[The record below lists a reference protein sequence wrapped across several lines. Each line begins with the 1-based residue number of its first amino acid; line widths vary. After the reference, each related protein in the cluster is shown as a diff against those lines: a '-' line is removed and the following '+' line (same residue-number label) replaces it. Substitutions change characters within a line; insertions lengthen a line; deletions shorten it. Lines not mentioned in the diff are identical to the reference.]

1 MSLSFFISFF
11 FASPFRTP
19 IFLVWRVKKNGTI
32 VHESDLP
39 LQPAQMTSSSL
50 PGILQG
56 KSSWVPFHA
65 ILCSTCQVTSR
76 LIYFDPTQSRDLE
89 SALRRRCNHG
99 GSVLTLHAPPCSS
112 SPRIRRSLQLG
123 CSCRCPHAILTTLLS
138 PI

>member
-1 MSLSFFISFF
+1 MIGALSPDMSLSTDTC
-11 FASPFRTP
+11 ACKR
-19 IFLVWRVKKNGTI
+19 LEKKG
-32 VHESDLP
+32 
-39 LQPAQMTSSSL
+39 LQPAQMTSPSL

-99 GSVLTLHAPPCSS
+99 GSVLTLHAPPLFVATHSTFAAVRWLMQMFPCHPDDFLLYKSS
-112 SPRIRRSLQLG
+112 VFN
-123 CSCRCPHAILTTLLS
+123 
-138 PI
+138 